1 MEIALTNNEEI
12 LMGLLSIIPILP
24 ICKGIIDLKD
34 EIERKDTLNYHVER
48 WVTISSLYFR
58 SFELSDGID
67 KTRRYISYTINDE
80 EYISEPDTN
89 LDYFHETGV
98 SYQIRDLLL
107 SILKTKEWEKHH
119 WKEIREDDDKLYYVL
134 SGHIMKKTEDKY
146 NSYLK
151 YIPKTYALDELD

>member
-12 LMGLLSIIPILP
+12 LMRLLSIIPILP

-98 SYQIRDLLL
+98 SYQVRDLLM

-151 YIPKTYALDELD
+151 YIPKTYALDESG

>member
-12 LMGLLSIIPILP
+12 LMSLLSIIPILP

-151 YIPKTYALDELD
+151 YIPSVYSIDKLD

>member
-151 YIPKTYALDELD
+151 YIPSVYSIDELD